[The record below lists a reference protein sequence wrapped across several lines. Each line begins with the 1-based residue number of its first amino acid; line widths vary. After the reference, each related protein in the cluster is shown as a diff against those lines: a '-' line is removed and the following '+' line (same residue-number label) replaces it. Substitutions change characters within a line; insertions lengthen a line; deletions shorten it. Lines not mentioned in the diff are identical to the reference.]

1 MLNRSR
7 GSVNTIKI
15 FTSSVGSEWSGGPM
29 CTNKCLLWKDSCS
42 LWWST
47 KAECSSS
54 RSLAVAML
62 RPSQAGLAGGCEIIP
77 GGGLLSG
84 RLKAP
89 WWAKGLILKYRR
101 EEPGARGVRTYSSG
115 GV

>member
-1 MLNRSR
+1 
-7 GSVNTIKI
+7 
-15 FTSSVGSEWSGGPM
+15 M

-62 RPSQAGLAGGCEIIP
+62 RPSHGAGVGTRGSAAPVP
-77 GGGLLSG
+77 GLSTG
-84 RLKAP
+84 VRF
-89 WWAKGLILKYRR
+89 WKGLML
-101 EEPGARGVRTYSSG
+101 RGKNIWLVWKNIFGLSLTYSSVCWWSAG
-115 GV
+115 CQNCAG